1 MGDVSLFLAQFWGW
15 YMVIFCLLLIARPKR
30 VVQLLAYLED
40 EKYLVLTSLISIII
54 GLLNILLH
62 NIWEA
67 NWKVLITIIG
77 WIALTKG
84 IIRFSFPRTALK
96 ALNSFNVKWMPY
108 FFAMLFFFGI
118 FLLNKVYLWVSY

>member
-84 IIRFSFPRTALK
+84 VIRFSFPRTALK

-108 FFAMLFFFGI
+108 FFTLLFFFGI
-118 FLLNKVYLWVSY
+118 FLLNIVYLWVSY